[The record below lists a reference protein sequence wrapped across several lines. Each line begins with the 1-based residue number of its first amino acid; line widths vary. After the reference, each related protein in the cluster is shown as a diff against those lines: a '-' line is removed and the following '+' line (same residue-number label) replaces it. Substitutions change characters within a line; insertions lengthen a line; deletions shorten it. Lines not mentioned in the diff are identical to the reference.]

1 VRALPVMLL
10 VVGFLFVV
18 LTFLAAFTIYGVV
31 AAVVGLVCIVAGA
44 ALLGRSRARS
54 AGRV

>member
-1 VRALPVMLL
+1 MRALPVMLL